1 MTKHDEHEPKGQV
14 SEVASMGDP
23 SQPIDPSDATA
34 GTPEGESGAPQEG
47 TAGPDASAQENTVDG
62 NQKAPGRP

>member
-1 MTKHDEHEPKGQV
+1 MSKHDEHESHGQV
-14 SEVASMGDP
+14 SEVSAMEGTPDA
-23 SQPIDPSDATA
+23 IDPSDATA
-34 GTPEGESGAPQEG
+34 GTPEGESGSPQEG